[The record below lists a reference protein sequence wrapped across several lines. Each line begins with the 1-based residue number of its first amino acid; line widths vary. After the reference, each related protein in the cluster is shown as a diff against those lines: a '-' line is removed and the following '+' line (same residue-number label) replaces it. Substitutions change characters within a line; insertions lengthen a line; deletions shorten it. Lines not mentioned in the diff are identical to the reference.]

1 MTGIYT
7 INTFAILAFF
17 NALGVYGV
25 WHDFGIFNGLSI
37 ILAISGGAFAWCA
50 IVSRKATKSEA
61 EIRSESYT
69 LGVQDGQRNR
79 RERRDRKKQGRQ
91 DGR

>member
-37 ILAISGGAFAWCA
+37 ILAISGGDFAWCSS
-50 IVSRKATKSEA
+50 VSRKATKGAA
-61 EIRSESYT
+61 ESRSERST
-69 LGVQDGQRNR
+69 PGVPRGP
-79 RERRDRKKQGRQ
+79 RK
-91 DGR
+91 